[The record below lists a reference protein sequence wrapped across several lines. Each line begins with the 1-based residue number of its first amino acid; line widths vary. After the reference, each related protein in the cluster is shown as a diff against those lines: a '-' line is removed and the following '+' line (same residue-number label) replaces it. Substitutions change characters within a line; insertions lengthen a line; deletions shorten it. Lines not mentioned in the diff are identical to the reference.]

1 MNWRRRFAVPIVAL
15 VVSLPAA
22 VVVRA
27 GTPSDQLRSQLE
39 RVLAVVGETTD
50 ENSPARREAL
60 RALRAEIFDLEEMS
74 RRALGRHW
82 QGRTPEEITA
92 FTELFSDFLERV
104 YVSKLARAKDTHIII
119 VGDSVD
125 GDRATVRTRVSNS
138 GSAETAVDYRL
149 LRRGDRWIVYD
160 VVIENVSLVNNYRT
174 QFEKIMRTGGYP
186 ALVQRLQTRGEA
198 AAH

>member
-1 MNWRRRFAVPIVAL
+1 MMTWRRRFAVPLVAL

-27 GTPSDQLRSQLE
+27 GTPADQLRSQLD
-39 RVLAVVGETTD
+39 RVLAVMAGPDDGAT
-50 ENSPARREAL
+50 RREAL

-82 QGRTPEEITA
+82 QGRTPEELAT
-92 FTELFSDFLERV
+92 FTEIFSDFLERT
-104 YVSKLARAKDTHIII
+104 YVSNLTRGKDIRIVI
-119 VGDSVD
+119 VGDAVD
-125 GDRATVRTRVSNS
+125 GDRATVRSRVSNG

-160 VVIENVSLVNNYRT
+160 VVVENVSLVSSYRM
-174 QFEKIMRTGGYP
+174 QFEKIMRNGGYP
-186 ALVQRLQTRGEA
+186 ALVQRLQGPAEA
-198 AAH
+198 AAR

>member
-1 MNWRRRFAVPIVAL
+1 MTNWRRRIAVPLVAL

-27 GTPSDQLRSQLE
+27 GTPADQLRSQLE
-39 RVLAVVGETTD
+39 RVLTVMAGPD
-50 ENSPARREAL
+50 DDGSRREAL

-82 QGRTPEEITA
+82 QGRTPEELTTFID
-92 FTELFSDFLERV
+92 LFSDFMERT
-104 YVSKLARAKDTHIII
+104 YVSKLGRAKDTRIVI

-125 GDRATVRTRVSNS
+125 GDRATVRSRVSS
-138 GSAETAVDYRL
+138 GGSAETAEDYRL

-160 VVIENVSLVNNYRT
+160 VVVENVSLVGNYRT
-174 QFEKIMRTGGYP
+174 QFEKIMRNGGYP
-186 ALVQRLQTRGEA
+186 ALVQRLQATGEA
-198 AAH
+198 AAR